1 MPEKL
6 STHRRSRRAA
16 RLALVA
22 ATLATLA
29 TLPAL
34 SAPAGVAPAATS
46 LQSTG
51 GGNGGNGIFG
61 GAGPERCTPPSGQ
74 LQRSVPW
81 AQDRLTPKRV
91 WPLTRGEDVIVAV
104 IDTGVSAS
112 VPQLEGKVLPGV
124 DVVNPDG
131 GPADDDCFGHGTFVA
146 GIIAAEPTDGIGLSG
161 VAPGVLILPI
171 RQANSAQ
178 DGTSDGMAA
187 GIRAAVDSGADIIN
201 ISASS
206 FFPSPP
212 LREAVSYATANDV
225 LIVAAA
231 SNEAQEGN
239 PKAYPAAFPE
249 VLAVGA
255 IDRDGNISEFSET
268 GDFLDL
274 VAPGLNIAG
283 LSRLGGGHVEDSGT
297 SYAAPFVT
305 GVAALVRAYHPGLS
319 AAEVK
324 RRLELTADHPAKLL
338 PDRQA
343 GWGVVNPYAAVT
355 TAFNPAEAGIGL
367 PNPTPIDLPQRTA
380 AGDDSAKAMAVAF
393 GGIGALATL
402 AVIGAAVVVPRGTRR
417 GWAPARRCNPG
428 RSAA

>member
-1 MPEKL
+1 MPRQS
-6 STHRRSRRAA
+6 STHRRSRRGLV
-16 RLALVA
+16 RLALALAMLA
-22 ATLATLA
+22 ALV
-29 TLPAL
+29 
-34 SAPAGVAPAATS
+34 APAGCEAAATT

-51 GGNGGNGIFG
+51 SGNGGAGIFG

-74 LQRSVPW
+74 VQKAIPW
-81 AQDRLTPKRV
+81 AQNRLTPKRV
-91 WPLTRGEDVIVAV
+91 WPLTRGEEVVVAV

-112 VPQLEGKVLPGV
+112 VPQLTGKVLPGF
-124 DVVNPDG
+124 DVINPG
-131 GPADDDCFGHGTFVA
+131 GGRADDDCFGHGTFVA
-146 GIIAAEPTDGIGLSG
+146 GIIAAEPRAGTGLSG
-161 VAPGVLILPI
+161 VAPGARILPI

-178 DGTSDGMAA
+178 DGTAAGMAT
-187 GIRAAVDSGADIIN
+187 GIRAAVDGGADIIN

-206 FFPSPP
+206 FFPSPA
-212 LREAVSYATANDV
+212 LQDAVSYATVNDV

-239 PKAYPAAFPE
+239 PKAYPAAYPE
-249 VLAVGA
+249 VLSVGA

-274 VAPGLNIAG
+274 VAPGVNIAG

-297 SYAAPFVT
+297 SYAAPFVA
-305 GVAALVRAYHPGLS
+305 GVAALVRAYHPELT

-324 RRLELTADHPAKLL
+324 RRLELTADHPGTVL
-338 PDRQA
+338 PDKKA

-355 TAFNPAEAGIGL
+355 TTFNPAGGIGR
-367 PNPTPIDLPQRTA
+367 PGPTPIDVRLRTA
-380 AGDDSAKAMAVAF
+380 AGDDHAKAMAAAV

-402 AVIGAAVVVPRGTRR
+402 AVMGAAVVVPRGARR
-417 GWAPARRCNPG
+417 GWAPARRSNPG